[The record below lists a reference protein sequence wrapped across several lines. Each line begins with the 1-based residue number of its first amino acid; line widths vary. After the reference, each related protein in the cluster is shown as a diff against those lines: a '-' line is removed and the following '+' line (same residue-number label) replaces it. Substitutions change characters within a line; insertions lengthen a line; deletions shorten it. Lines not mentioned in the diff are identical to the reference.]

1 MRRHGTSLGL
11 PIAYLYLLLMIHVPG
26 ALAHIFGRVFL
37 RNTDLT
43 AMAMNFAAAASVCF
57 VAGVWWSRSSSR
69 RAQARRVE
77 DRRGFCL
84 FCLLGGWCLT
94 YGLSFLHRIP
104 SLGAA
109 VDKGAG
115 IWMLGVM
122 LGLRVAVKRQNLRWV
137 SIWLGSLM
145 FYPIVML
152 LLGGFLSYGAWSIVI
167 VGSILTIST
176 RSGWRV
182 GVGLAAFAFLSLS
195 VFVSYYQHRR
205 DIRAQVW
212 GGAPLEARIDSALDT
227 VRDFN
232 WIDPDNPRH
241 MIALDERLN
250 QNYFVGLS
258 ARRIQDGQVGY
269 LKGASL
275 WEGMLALVPRIFWP
289 EKPVFAGSPQ
299 IVSKMTGLRLS
310 PTTSFGVGN
319 VMEFQINFGMPG
331 VIIGF
336 FGLGW
341 LIGMLDLRAA
351 LAEVRG
357 DGGTAILYFLPGIAL
372 IDPEGSLVELFS
384 GAAAALVGAL
394 VWKHVWNH
402 FEKKRSI
409 NPRLALQRSVN
420 HVEGPRYR
428 NEPAT

>member
-26 ALAHIFGRVFL
+26 ALAHIFGRAFL

-43 AMAMNFAAAASVCF
+43 EMAMNFAAAGSVCF
-57 VAGVWWSRSSSR
+57 VAGVWWSHSSSP
-69 RAQARRVE
+69 RAKACRIQ
-77 DRRGFCL
+77 DRRRFCL

-94 YGLSFLHRIP
+94 YGLSSLHRIP

-109 VDKGAG
+109 IDKGAG
-115 IWMLGVM
+115 VWMLGVM
-122 LGLRVAVKRQNLRWV
+122 LGLRAAIKRRDLRWIL
-137 SIWLGSLM
+137 IWLGSLVV
-145 FYPIVML
+145 YPIVML

-182 GVGLAAFAFLSLS
+182 AAGLTAFVFLSLS
-195 VFVSYYQHRR
+195 IFVSYYQHRR

-212 GGAPLEARIDSALDT
+212 GGAPLEARVGSVLDT

-232 WIDPDNPRH
+232 WIDLDNPQH
-241 MIALDERLN
+241 MVALDERLN

-258 ARRIQDGQVGY
+258 ARRIQNGQVEY
-269 LKGASL
+269 LKGASA
-275 WEGMLALVPRIFWP
+275 WEGILALVPRILWP

-319 VMEFQINFGMPG
+319 VMECQINFGMPG

-341 LIGMLDLRAA
+341 LIGTLDLRAA
-351 LAEVRG
+351 VAEVRG
-357 DGGTAILYFLPGIAL
+357 DLGTAILYFLPGVAL

-384 GAAAALVGAL
+384 GAAAALIGAL
-394 VWKHVWNH
+394 AWKHVWHH

-409 NPRLALQRSVN
+409 NPRLTLRRSVN
-420 HVEGPRYR
+420 HLEV
-428 NEPAT
+428 